1 MIGFVNS
8 YPKAQNIEDQNKFVR
23 EEMQIGIDQFIE
35 KIPSDKG
42 IHKNHFSEWK
52 SHVMSLVNGKI
63 RTLQKKNK
71 HVEQ

>member
-1 MIGFVNS
+1 MRGFVNS
-8 YPKAQNIEDQNKFVR
+8 YPKAQDIENQNKFVR

-35 KIPSDKG
+35 KIPSDKD

-52 SHVMSLVNGKI
+52 SHVMSLVNEKFVPF
-63 RTLQKKNK
+63 KKKKK